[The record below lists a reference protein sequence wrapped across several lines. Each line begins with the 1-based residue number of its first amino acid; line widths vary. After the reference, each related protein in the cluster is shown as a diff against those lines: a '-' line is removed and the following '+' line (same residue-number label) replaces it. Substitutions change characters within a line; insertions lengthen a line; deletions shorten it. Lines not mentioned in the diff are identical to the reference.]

1 MSEPIHLFSPLE
13 IRGVE
18 FANRIGVS
26 PMCQYSSV
34 DGFASDWHLV
44 HLGSRAVG
52 GAGLVF
58 VEATAVGPE
67 GRITPGDMGLWKDE
81 HIENLRRIVD
91 FGHTQGCRMGIQL
104 AHAGRKAG
112 MRKPWEP
119 VEPAPAAEGGWAD
132 VLAPSA
138 VAFADNYVA
147 PRELDAEGIARIV
160 GDFGRAAARARRAGF
175 DVIEI
180 HGAHGYL
187 LHEFLSPL
195 SNLRKDEYGGS
206 LENRTRML
214 REVARAVRNEWAG
227 PLFVRISAT
236 DWAEGGWDIGESVE
250 SAGLMKEAGVD
261 LIDVSSGGLV
271 SYAKVQ
277 PGPGYQVPFS
287 ARIRREAGIRTAAV
301 GMITDAAQADQIV
314 RNGEADLVLL
324 AREMLRD
331 PYWALRSA
339 ARLGRKIT
347 WPVQYLRAVEQGTAA
362 RAAAVPPNLVKIY

>member
-1 MSEPIHLFSPLE
+1 MSDPIHLFSPLE

-58 VEATAVGPE
+58 VEATAVSPE

-81 HIENLRRIVD
+81 QIENLRRIVE
-91 FGHTQGCRMGIQL
+91 FGHSRGCRMGIQL

-112 MRKPWEP
+112 MRKPWQP
-119 VEPAPAAEGGWAD
+119 VEPSPAEEGGWAD
-132 VLAPSA
+132 VVAPSP
-138 VAFADNYVA
+138 VAFADNYLT
-147 PRELDAEGIARIV
+147 PRELDAEGIARITA
-160 GDFGRAAARARRAGF
+160 DFGRAAARARRAGF

-180 HGAHGYL
+180 HAAHGYL

-195 SNLRKDEYGGS
+195 SNFRKDEYGGS
-206 LENRTRML
+206 LENRARMTL
-214 REVARAVRNEWAG
+214 DVALAARNEWPG

-236 DWAEGGWDIGESVE
+236 DWAEGGWDIGQSVE
-250 SAGLMKEAGVD
+250 FARLLKQAGTD

-287 ARIRREAGIRTAAV
+287 ARIRREAGIPTAAV
-301 GMITDAAQADQIV
+301 GLITDAAQADQVV
-314 RNGEADLVLL
+314 RNAEADLVLL
-324 AREMLRD
+324 AREILRD
-331 PYWALRSA
+331 PYWALHSA

-347 WPVQYLRAVEQGTAA
+347 WPVQYLRAAEQGTTA
-362 RAAAVPPNLVKIY
+362 RPAAVPPNSAKIY

>member
-1 MSEPIHLFSPLE
+1 M
-13 IRGVE
+13 E

-236 DWAEGGWDIGESVE
+236 NWAEGGWDIGESVE

-331 PYWALRSA
+331 PYWTLRSA

>member
-1 MSEPIHLFSPLE
+1 
-13 IRGVE
+13 
-18 FANRIGVS
+18 
-26 PMCQYSSV
+26 
-34 DGFASDWHLV
+34 
-44 HLGSRAVG
+44 
-52 GAGLVF
+52 
-58 VEATAVGPE
+58 
-67 GRITPGDMGLWKDE
+67 
-81 HIENLRRIVD
+81 
-91 FGHTQGCRMGIQL
+91 
-104 AHAGRKAG
+104 